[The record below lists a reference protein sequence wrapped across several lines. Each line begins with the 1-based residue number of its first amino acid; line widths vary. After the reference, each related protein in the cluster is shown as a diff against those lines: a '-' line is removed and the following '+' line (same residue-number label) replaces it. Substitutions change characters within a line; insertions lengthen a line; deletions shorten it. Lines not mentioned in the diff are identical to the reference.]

1 MRNGYLAAERKIE
14 LLGGIKQKQASAP
27 ACHHRATSFLKR
39 KENNCQESSQM
50 AQNEDFFQLILVLQ
64 SEGGRRERFMCAQRI
79 NWIDGAAAAAVA

>member
-14 LLGGIKQKQASAP
+14 LLGGIKQASAP
-27 ACHHRATSFLKR
+27 ACHHRATSFLKQ

-64 SEGGRRERFMCAQRI
+64 SRGGEERKVHVCTAH
-79 NWIDGAAAAAVA
+79 

>member
-14 LLGGIKQKQASAP
+14 LLGGIKQASAP
-27 ACHHRATSFLKR
+27 ACRHHCRATSFLKQ

-64 SEGGRRERFMCAQRI
+64 SGGGERKVHVCTAH
-79 NWIDGAAAAAVA
+79 